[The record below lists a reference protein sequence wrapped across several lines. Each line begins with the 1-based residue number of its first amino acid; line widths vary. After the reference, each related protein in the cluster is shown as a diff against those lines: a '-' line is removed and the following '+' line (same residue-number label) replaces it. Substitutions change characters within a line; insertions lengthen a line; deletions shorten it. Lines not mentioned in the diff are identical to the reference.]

1 MNDFANDDYVT
12 KNIRVMPMSGGTLEN
27 QSEHTSKHHHASPLR
42 GDDSDVEDS
51 KIKSEIA
58 LELLDARQIVKER
71 KVEEERKQKEI
82 ADKLAKKNRKWTCIS
97 NKRQYLCWTINHYT
111 TAQYI
116 KLYNK

>member
-1 MNDFANDDYVT
+1 LQQIKQDKADVQMDDESINGQDFMNDFANDDYVT

-51 KIKSEIA
+51 KIKSEIN

-82 ADKLAKKNRKWTCIS
+82 ADKLAKKNRK
-97 NKRQYLCWTINHYT
+97 
-111 TAQYI
+111 
-116 KLYNK
+116 